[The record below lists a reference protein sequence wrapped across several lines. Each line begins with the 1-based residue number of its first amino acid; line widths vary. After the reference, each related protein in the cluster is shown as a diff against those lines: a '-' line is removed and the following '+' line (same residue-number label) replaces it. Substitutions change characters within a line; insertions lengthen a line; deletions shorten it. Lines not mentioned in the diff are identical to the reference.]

1 MVNFNPNGFNIFNRV
16 ARVGVVFNDSILA
29 TDDWGIP
36 HNVASS
42 RWLKPSDFRFFDV
55 MYNKIKSS
63 QYIGEDE

>member
-1 MVNFNPNGFNIFNRV
+1 MI
-16 ARVGVVFNDSILA
+16 VFNDSILA